1 MAVSIGDVA
10 KRAEVSIST
19 VSRVVNGSKLVNP
32 VTRARVQTAIDE
44 LGYRPNALARG
55 LMLRRSEIIGLI
67 LPDLHGEFY
76 SEIIRGANMQ
86 ARDAGYSLLISS
98 SRPDDDGA
106 SFFASSRQRSLL
118 DGAIVMLPDVTDQSA
133 GALADMRIPFVLLDD
148 DIPATRHDSVIIDQ
162 RAGAA
167 KLMRHLV
174 NDRKVRRIIFIGGLK
189 TNVDT
194 RERLHACR
202 ETLAAFGSRIADT
215 DIHYLDY
222 SFEKAYRFARDT
234 VREWI
239 GPATC
244 VFAAN
249 DEMAAGILTAAME
262 LGLTI
267 PGDLGVVG
275 FDDTRIARLA
285 RPALTTVRVPM
296 ADMGARAVELLC
308 RRMADP
314 NTPPTQ
320 IKLEPQLVVRDSCKV
335 PTQ

>member
-1 MAVSIGDVA
+1 MSVSIGDVA
-10 KRAEVSIST
+10 KQAEVSIST

-32 VTRARVQTAIDE
+32 VTRARVQAAIDE

-98 SRPDDDGA
+98 SRPDDDSV
-106 SFFASSRQRSLL
+106 SFFGSPRQRSLL
-118 DGAIVMLPDVTDQSA
+118 DGAIVMLPDVTDQSTD
-133 GALADMRIPFVLLDD
+133 ALANLKMPFVLLDD
-148 DIPATRHDSVIIDQ
+148 DIPTTQHDSVIIDQ

-167 KLMRHLV
+167 KLMRHLMV
-174 NDRKVRRIIFIGGLK
+174 DRSVRRVIFVGGLE

-194 RERLHACR
+194 RERLISCR
-202 ETLAAFGSRIADT
+202 ETLAASGKHIAD
-215 DIHYLDY
+215 DDVHYLDY
-222 SFEKAYRFARDT
+222 SFERAYRFAREN
-234 VREWI
+234 VRNWI

-249 DEMAAGILTAAME
+249 DEMAAGIISAALE

-320 IKLEPQLVVRDSCKV
+320 IKLEPALVVRDSCKV
-335 PTQ
+335 PAV